1 MNIKSK
7 SNFPVLVRNL
17 GCSKLSFIWAL
28 LLLTDFLT
36 SQAFVKLR
44 PQVDLW
50 QFSVPQLS
58 VDPVPG
64 GVEWLDLIADWTE
77 LQLNECTFE
86 CQRDRRRVLLKQ
98 RWLKAA
104 RAANGAVRLE
114 KLPIMGEKSSAQS
127 CGLWLCGWGGVNKAG
142 SGTGRWQRAWL
153 VLTCCNLRT
162 SSSSS
167 TSLPM
172 SATKFPSSLRPP
184 PLVDH
189 ITSPALA
196 KDPPHSVVASGP
208 RLTEQVGWA
217 LRTLGAG

>member
-114 KLPIMGEKSSAQS
+114 KLPIMGEK
-127 CGLWLCGWGGVNKAG
+127 K
-142 SGTGRWQRAWL
+142 
-153 VLTCCNLRT
+153 
-162 SSSSS
+162 
-167 TSLPM
+167 
-172 SATKFPSSLRPP
+172 
-184 PLVDH
+184 
-189 ITSPALA
+189 
-196 KDPPHSVVASGP
+196 
-208 RLTEQVGWA
+208 
-217 LRTLGAG
+217 LGAELWPLALWVGRCKQGRERHWAVAESLTGAHLL